1 MRDPC
6 SSVDIAGQQVV
17 FHAKLLL
24 RRAVNEFR
32 SAQAP
37 PILRFGAGLE
47 ETVIA
52 RIALVERLVATDGAD
67 AVGGPAP
74 LTSTRIGARIGEAP
88 VMIELGAIRHETAT

>member
-1 MRDPC
+1 MRDAC

-17 FHAKLLL
+17 FHAKLVL
-24 RRAVNEFR
+24 RRAVSDFR
-32 SAQAP
+32 SPQAP

-52 RIALVERLVATDGAD
+52 RIALVERLVGTDGAD
-67 AVGGPAP
+67 SGSAA
-74 LTSTRIGARIGEAP
+74 LTSTRIGARIGDAP